1 MEWCEEDV
9 EKLEQF
15 IEELE
20 SSELEGDKRAFVA
33 ALNRISM
40 YKMTYDLPLRQDA
53 YNDLINSHPELRDRS
68 RVLLVRDVDPVEE
81 GRNEDVVAEDE
92 SVQQVLQEAYRDE

>member
-1 MEWCEEDV
+1 M

-15 IEELE
+15 AEDLK
-20 SSELEGDKRAFVA
+20 SSELEGDKRAFVG

-53 YNDLINSHPELRDRS
+53 YNDLINAHPELRDRS
-68 RVLLVRDVDPVEE
+68 RVLLVRDVDPVGKGERS
-81 GRNEDVVAEDE
+81 GC
-92 SVQQVLQEAYRDE
+92 SG